1 MADKQWQDMWEIFH
15 HAMELPPGSRG
26 AFLDSACEGDA
37 ALRQEIDELLAAD
50 SDPDRLLDGGA
61 AAFLGDAPP
70 APEATVEMTSDQPA
84 TSGIPR
90 RRHEM
95 DLLGTQVGTIR
106 LVDVLGEGGMGKV
119 YLGRDEKLK
128 RRVAVKCIHA
138 EYALSADVKARF
150 LQEARILS
158 RLKHP
163 NICQIHDYIEGED
176 RDFLVLELIEGK
188 TLRQAMR
195 DGLEEAEK
203 NRIALELAD
212 VLVAAHAQNVVHRDL
227 KPGNVML
234 TPEGDIKV
242 LDFGLARSLDDRRPS
257 RAGFPVADA
266 LQDTA
271 GGLDQPDPQLVRPEA
286 IGGTLFKTQ
295 TGMVMGTPE
304 YMSPEQARAE
314 SVTPASDVY
323 SFGLILHRLFTD
335 EPPYGP
341 DLDFIAVAQ
350 KAAAADTRP
359 IVGLDGELT
368 ALIERTTSLAPG
380 SRPSA
385 SDVAERLRYI
395 QGAPVRRR
403 ARALRIAAVVALV
416 LIAVAMTFQAFR
428 IRQEADRAQ
437 HQQATTEEVLE
448 LFISLFEVA
457 DPSEARGREVT
468 AREILDRGAQRISRE
483 LETEPAIR
491 ARLLDTI
498 GVIYTRLGLMNDSK
512 AMLEE
517 ALATRRI
524 AGDEADVAASLDH
537 LANLQMGW
545 GNFEAADEL
554 SKEALEIRRRLADVD
569 RGTGRQDL
577 ADILYLR
584 GQLSARQGRFE
595 TAEPLLQQALEIRE
609 LEGDPE
615 KIAAALYELA
625 LIHDQLGR
633 FEEAERLHQRG
644 IALREQLGSDHPSL
658 GESLNGLAIV
668 YDQQGQHEQA
678 KPLWERA
685 LEISEKT
692 LGPQHDQVA
701 MIQTNLA
708 SVHSKLGDLAG
719 AEILYEKALQGF
731 EEALGPE
738 HPQVANVLANMAN
751 LRARQGLYPQAES
764 LSERAHAI
772 FEQALGPEHPA
783 VAMALRQRGQTLVA
797 RRRYSEAEPYF
808 DQALAILEKT
818 LGSEHPT
825 VAQTYDHLSSIYL
838 ETGRMEEA
846 QSAAQRAREIA
857 EEALGPDHH
866 KAALFLAGLGD
877 LARRRGELE
886 EAEGHLVRARASLE
900 QSLASGDPK
909 LTRVLLGL
917 ANLYRDRGDADRAE
931 PLYHQCAEILKA
943 AHGEDHPGFV
953 TLYEDHAQFLRSS
966 GRASEAGRLEARA
979 ESLAQTFGLE
989 PGTKR

>member
-1 MADKQWQDMWEIFH
+1 MVDKQWHDMWEIFH
-15 HAMELPPGSRG
+15 RAMELPPGSRG

-50 SDPDRLLDGGA
+50 SDPDRLLDRGA
-61 AAFLGDAPP
+61 AVFLGDAPP
-70 APEATVEMTSDQPA
+70 APGATVEMTSDQPVA
-84 TSGIPR
+84 SGIPR

-95 DLLGTQVGTIR
+95 DLLGTRVGTIR
-106 LVDVLGEGGMGKV
+106 LLDVLGEGGMGKV

-138 EYALSADVKARF
+138 EYSLSADVKARF

-188 TLRQAMR
+188 TLRQAMH
-195 DGLEEAEK
+195 DGLTDGEK
-203 NRIALELAD
+203 MRIALELGD

-234 TPEGDIKV
+234 TREGEVKV
-242 LDFGLARSLDDRRPS
+242 LDFGLARSLDDRHPT
-257 RAGFPVADA
+257 RAGFAVDDA
-266 LQDTA
+266 LQDGVA
-271 GGLDQPDPQLVRPEA
+271 GMGQDPQLTRAEA
-286 IGGTLFKTQ
+286 IGGTMLRTQ
-295 TGMVMGTPE
+295 TGLVMGTPE

-314 SVTPASDVY
+314 SVTPASDIY
-323 SFGLILHRLFTD
+323 SFGLILHRLFTGQ
-335 EPPYGP
+335 PPYGQ
-341 DLDFIAVAQ
+341 DFDFIAVVE
-350 KAAAADTRP
+350 KAASADTAP
-359 IVGLDGELT
+359 ISGLDGELT
-368 ALIERTTSLAPG
+368 ALIKRTTSLAPG

-385 SDVAERLRYI
+385 SDVAERLRFI
-395 QGAPVRRR
+395 RDAPARGR
-403 ARALRIAAVVALV
+403 ARALRIAAVVALA
-416 LIAVAMTFQAFR
+416 LIAAAMTFQAFR

-468 AREILDRGAQRISRE
+468 AREILDRGAQRISHE

-517 ALATRRI
+517 ALAARRI
-524 AGDEADVAASLDH
+524 AGGESELAASLNH

-545 GNFEAADEL
+545 GNFEAAEEL
-554 SKEALEIRRRLADVD
+554 SAEALEICRRLADAD
-569 RGTGRQDL
+569 RDTGRQEL
-577 ADILYLR
+577 ADVLYLR
-584 GQLSARQGRFE
+584 GQLAARQGRFE
-595 TAEPLLQQALEIRE
+595 TAEPLLQQALEIQE

-615 KIAAALYELA
+615 KVASTLYELA
-625 LIHDQLGR
+625 LIYDQQGS
-633 FEEAERLHQRG
+633 FEEAERFHQRG
-644 IALREQLGSDHPSL
+644 IALREQLGPDHPSL
-658 GESLNGLAIV
+658 AESLNGLAIV

-678 KPLWERA
+678 RPLWQRA

-692 LGPQHDQVA
+692 LGPRHDQVA
-701 MIQTNLA
+701 MIRTNLA
-708 SVHSKLGDLAG
+708 SVHSKLGDFAV
-719 AEILYEKALQGF
+719 AEALYEQALQGF
-731 EEALGPE
+731 EQALGPE
-738 HPQVANVLANMAN
+738 HPQVANVLANVAN
-751 LRARQGLYPQAES
+751 LRARQGLYPEAEA

-783 VAMALRQRGQTLVA
+783 VAMALRQRGQTLRA
-797 RRRYSEAEPYF
+797 RRRYAEAEPYY

-818 LGSEHPT
+818 LGGVHPT

-846 QSAAQRAREIA
+846 LGAAQRAREIA
-857 EEALGPDHH
+857 EQALGPDHH
-866 KAALFLAGLGD
+866 NAALFLAGLGD
-877 LARRRGELE
+877 LARRRGALE
-886 EAEGHLVRARASLE
+886 EAEGLLLRAKASLE
-900 QSLASGDPK
+900 QSLAPDDPK

-917 ANLYRDRGDADRAE
+917 ANLYRDRGDVDQAE
-931 PLYHQCAEILKA
+931 PLYQRCAEILRA

-953 TLYEDHAQFLRSS
+953 ALFEDHGLFLRAS
-966 GRASEAGRLEARA
+966 GRGSEAGRLEARA
-979 ESLAQTFGLE
+979 KSLAQTFGLVAK
-989 PGTKR
+989 PRL